1 MNKPTPKHLKYMYKG
16 GITIDAASYNLQ
28 INKTHL
34 GLDFRSSKFGYMY
47 ISTRTIM
54 YMY

>member
-28 INKTHL
+28 IDKTHL
-34 GLDFRSSKFGYMY
+34 RLGFRSSNFGYMH
-47 ISTRTIM
+47 ISIRTM